1 MFRKPRLL
9 AHIAYG
15 FALLAM
21 IWVCAV
27 ELFDLNITILNWVA
41 VLFFCAGVLFSILTL
56 VFNRRV
62 PKENRIKTIG
72 IVEVIMGIMFVLC
85 MLIGLVSAL
94 ILHLTGG

>member
-1 MFRKPRLL
+1 MFHKPRLL

-15 FALLAM
+15 FVLLAM
-21 IWVCAV
+21 IWICAV
-27 ELFDLNITILNWVA
+27 ELFDLNIAILNWIA
-41 VLFFCAGVLFSILTL
+41 LLFFCLGVIFSILTL

-72 IVEVIMGIMFVLC
+72 IVEVIMGFMFVLF
-85 MLIGLVSAL
+85 MVIGGISAL